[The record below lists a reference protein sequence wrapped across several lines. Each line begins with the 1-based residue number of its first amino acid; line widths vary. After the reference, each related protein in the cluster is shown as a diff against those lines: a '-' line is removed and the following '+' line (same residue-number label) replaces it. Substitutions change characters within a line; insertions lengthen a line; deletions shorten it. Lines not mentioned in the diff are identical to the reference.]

1 MFSFE
6 PQVCIPRTDD
16 LFAMNFSV
24 SCKIFASDEMRD
36 KIASLLLTTLD
47 ETSDTVVTQDT
58 FAGYTLGELSMY
70 WMQSHLDGLQP
81 RQHGD
86 DVS

>member
-6 PQVCIPRTDD
+6 PQVCIPRSED
-16 LFAMNFSV
+16 LFAMNFKV
-24 SCKIFASDEMRD
+24 SCDIFSTDEMRD
-36 KIASLLLTTLD
+36 KISSLLLTTLD
-47 ETSDTVVTQDT
+47 ETSDVVVTQDAL
-58 FAGYTLGELSMY
+58 AGYTLGELSMF
-70 WMQSHLDGLQP
+70 WMQNHLDSLQL